1 MNIAFFHELH
11 RGGARRSANE
21 FAKYLKRN
29 HEVDLYIVDGKRND
43 NEKKFYSRIFFYKF
57 IPEKWTGK
65 NWTVRLY
72 KDTVE
77 LYNLY
82 KLHQKIAKEID
93 KKKYELVF
101 LEPSRFTQA
110 PFILRFLKTKKIY
123 YCQEPLRLVY
133 DSKIAIEKN
142 LNFLKALYERLIRKA
157 RKTIDKANIKCADL
171 VIANSKYTR
180 KNIETAYGIKN
191 TVSYM
196 GVDSGIFMPSKVKKD
211 TDILFVGAYQ
221 PVDGY
226 DLLKKS
232 LPLMKIK
239 PKVKVLASEKEW
251 ITDDK
256 DMRNLYCS
264 SKIIVALAYNEPF
277 GLIPLEAMSCGVPIV
292 AVNEGGYKE
301 TVVDGETGCLVPRN
315 PKILARKLDWMLSNG
330 DILEEMGKNARQHI
344 VDKWRWEDQTRILE
358 KIMFRTSSKN
368 E

>member
-101 LEPSRFTQA
+101 LEP
-110 PFILRFLKTKKIY
+110 
-123 YCQEPLRLVY
+123 LRLVY

-180 KNIETAYGIKN
+180 RNIETAYGIKN

-226 DLLKKS
+226 YLLKKS

-301 TVVDGETGCLVPRN
+301 TVVDVETGCLVPRN

-330 DILEEMGKNARQHI
+330 KILEEMGKNARQHI